1 MKEALTAIGLS
12 LIVGAVIIVL
22 IIYALRG
29 TKSDRERKKQIEYE
43 LDHPTFPVEQE
54 YHVRVSDM
62 KCGTVMSGSSKHPV
76 SRKEFYVRF
85 DILDGDGEVMGEP
98 MTLILDE
105 DTYLSLETGM
115 TGHVALSGDVF
126 LGFIPEEDGEQE

>member
-12 LIVGAVIIVL
+12 LIVGAVIIGL

-43 LDHPTFPVEQE
+43 LDHPTFPIEQE

-62 KCGTVMSGSSKHPV
+62 KCGTVMTGSSKHPV
-76 SRKEFYVRF
+76 SQKKVYAVF
-85 DILDGDGEVMGEP
+85 DIIDDEGEVIGEP
-98 MTLILDE
+98 ITIDIDE
-105 DTYLSLETGM
+105 DTYLSLQVGM
-115 TGHVALSGDVF
+115 TGHIALAEDVF
-126 LGFIPEEDGEQE
+126 LGFIPESTENE